1 MTDDER
7 SNTPWRSSIKSR
19 RVPENFRPF
28 ADPVNSRLVIIVAG
42 EASADLH
49 GSHLVAALKRLDP
62 GLDFWG
68 IGGSCLQEAGVR
80 ILFNSSDMAVVGL
93 TEVVSRLATVTR
105 AYRTIK
111 GILRKNRPAL
121 LILMDYPDF
130 NLRLARAAKR
140 FQVPVLY
147 YIGPQVW
154 AWRKGRVETI
164 RRFVDRMAVILP
176 FEKDFYRERG
186 LHVEHVGHPLLE
198 EIPMDLD
205 GKKVR
210 MELGLDQTSPVLALL
225 PGSRKEEVTNLLP
238 VMVEAAERI
247 RFKHPGLRCLLPRA
261 STIPAELL
269 DGLLKKSSLD
279 VRVIQGD
286 VHRVL
291 KACDL
296 ALVASGTATL
306 EAAILETP
314 MIIVYRV
321 SSFSYWI
328 GRMVISV
335 PFIGLVNLVAGEEVV
350 PELIQGDVTPVRLA
364 GEAMDIL
371 DHDDRRRHMVR
382 KLRAL
387 RETLGQGSAS
397 ERTARIALEMIE
409 ASSSGGQTKK
419 RCNRLAF

>member
-1 MTDDER
+1 
-7 SNTPWRSSIKSR
+7 
-19 RVPENFRPF
+19 
-28 ADPVNSRLVIIVAG
+28 
-42 EASADLH
+42 
-49 GSHLVAALKRLDP
+49 
-62 GLDFWG
+62 
-68 IGGSCLQEAGVR
+68 
-80 ILFNSSDMAVVGL
+80 
-93 TEVVSRLATVTR
+93 
-105 AYRTIK
+105 
-111 GILRKNRPAL
+111 
-121 LILMDYPDF
+121 
-130 NLRLARAAKR
+130 
-140 FQVPVLY
+140 
-147 YIGPQVW
+147 
-154 AWRKGRVETI
+154 
-164 RRFVDRMAVILP
+164 
-176 FEKDFYRERG
+176 
-186 LHVEHVGHPLLE
+186 
-198 EIPMDLD
+198 MDLD

-210 MELGLDQTSPVLALL
+210 MELGLDQASPVLALL

-247 RFKHPGLRCLLPRA
+247 RSTHARMKCLLPRA

-335 PFIGLVNLVAGEEVV
+335 PFIGLANLVAGEEVV

-371 DHDDRRRHMVR
+371 EHDDRRRHMVR

-397 ERTARIALEMIE
+397 ERTARIAIEMIE
-409 ASSSGGQTKK
+409 ASSS
-419 RCNRLAF
+419 

>member
-1 MTDDER
+1 MRFSMGLSRLFPVVTDDER

-68 IGGSCLQEAGVR
+68 IGGSRLQEAGVR

-105 AYRTIK
+105 AYRTLK
-111 GILRKNRPAL
+111 SILRKNRPAL

-164 RRFVDRMAVILP
+164 RRCVDRMAVILP

-210 MELGLDQTSPVLALL
+210 MELGLDQASPVLALL

-247 RFKHPGLRCLLPRA
+247 RSTHARMKCLLPRA

-269 DGLLKKSSLD
+269 DGLLKKSTLD

-364 GEAMDIL
+364 GEALDIL

-409 ASSSGGQTKK
+409 ASSS
-419 RCNRLAF
+419 

>member
-1 MTDDER
+1 ML
-7 SNTPWRSSIKSR
+7 I
-19 RVPENFRPF
+19 
-28 ADPVNSRLVIIVAG
+28 PVNSRLVLIVAG

-49 GSHLVAALKRLDP
+49 GSHLVTALKRLDP
-62 GLDFWG
+62 GLTFWG
-68 IGGSCLQEAGVR
+68 IGGPRLQEAGVR

-105 AYRTIK
+105 AYLTLK
-111 GILRKNRPAL
+111 TLLRKNRPVL

-130 NLRLARAAKR
+130 NLRLACAAKQFR
-140 FQVPVLY
+140 IPVLY
-147 YIGPQVW
+147 YISPQVW

-164 RRFVDRMAVILP
+164 RRCVDRMAVILP
-176 FEKDFYRERG
+176 FEKEFYRERG

-198 EIPMDLD
+198 EIPTDLD
-205 GKKVR
+205 GEKVR
-210 MELGLDQTSPVLALL
+210 TELGLHQASPVLALL

-238 VMVEAAERI
+238 VMIKAAERI
-247 RFKHPGLRCLLPRA
+247 RSRHARLKCLLPRA
-261 STIPAELL
+261 STIPPELI
-269 DGLLKKSSLD
+269 DGLLEETSLD
-279 VRVIQGD
+279 VQVIQGD
-286 VHRVL
+286 VYRVL

-314 MIIVYRV
+314 MVIVYRV

-328 GRMVISV
+328 GRRVISV

-350 PELIQGDVTPVRLA
+350 PELIQDDVTPERLA
-364 GEAMDIL
+364 REAMDIL
-371 DHDDRRRHMVR
+371 DHDDRLRDMVR

-397 ERTARIALEMIE
+397 ERTARIALEMME
-409 ASSSGGQTKK
+409 ASTTGGETQK
-419 RCNRLAF
+419 R

>member
-1 MTDDER
+1 M
-7 SNTPWRSSIKSR
+7 
-19 RVPENFRPF
+19 
-28 ADPVNSRLVIIVAG
+28 NSRLVLIVAG

-49 GSHLVAALKRLDP
+49 GSHLVTALKRLDP
-62 GLDFWG
+62 GLTFSG
-68 IGGSCLQEAGVR
+68 IGGPRMEEAGVR
-80 ILFNSSDMAVVGL
+80 ILFSSSEMAVVGL

-105 AYRTIK
+105 AYLGLKT
-111 GILRKNRPAL
+111 ILRKGQPVL

-140 FQVPVLY
+140 YQVPVLY
-147 YIGPQVW
+147 YISPQVW

-164 RRFVDRMAVILP
+164 RRCVDRMAVILP

-186 LHVEHVGHPLLE
+186 LPVDHVGHPLLE
-198 EIPMDLD
+198 EIPAGLD
-205 GKKVR
+205 GKR
-210 MELGLDQTSPVLALL
+210 ARTELGLDQASPVLALL

-247 RFKHPGLRCLLPRA
+247 RSKHAHLKCLLPRA

-269 DGLLKKSSLD
+269 DGILKKSSLD
-279 VRVIQGD
+279 VQVIHGD

-314 MIIVYRV
+314 MVIVYRV
-321 SSFSYWI
+321 SFFSYWI
-328 GRMVISV
+328 GKMMISV

-350 PELIQGDVTPVRLA
+350 PELIQGDVTPERLA
-364 GEAMDIL
+364 QEAMGIL
-371 DHDDRRRHMVR
+371 EHDDKRRDMVK

-387 RETLGQGSAS
+387 RETLGLGSAS
-397 ERTARIALEMIE
+397 ERTARIALEMID
-409 ASSSGGQTKK
+409 SSPTGGETKK
-419 RCNRLAF
+419 R

>member
-1 MTDDER
+1 M
-7 SNTPWRSSIKSR
+7 
-19 RVPENFRPF
+19 
-28 ADPVNSRLVIIVAG
+28 NSRLVLIVAG

-49 GSHLVAALKRLDP
+49 GSHLVTALKRLDP
-62 GLDFWG
+62 GLTFSG
-68 IGGSCLQEAGVR
+68 IGGPRMEEAGVR
-80 ILFNSSDMAVVGL
+80 ILFSSSEMAVVGL

-105 AYRTIK
+105 AYLGLKT
-111 GILRKNRPAL
+111 ILRKGQPVL

-140 FQVPVLY
+140 YQVPVLY
-147 YIGPQVW
+147 YISPQVW

-164 RRFVDRMAVILP
+164 RRCVDRMAVILP

-186 LHVEHVGHPLLE
+186 LPVDHVGHPLLE
-198 EIPMDLD
+198 EIPAGLD
-205 GKKVR
+205 GKR
-210 MELGLDQTSPVLALL
+210 ARTELGLDQASPVLALL

-247 RFKHPGLRCLLPRA
+247 RSKHAHLKCLLPRA

-269 DGLLKKSSLD
+269 DGILKKSSLD
-279 VRVIQGD
+279 VQVIHGD

-314 MIIVYRV
+314 MVIVYRV
-321 SSFSYWI
+321 SFFSYWI
-328 GRMVISV
+328 GKMMISV

-350 PELIQGDVTPVRLA
+350 PELIQGDVTPERLA
-364 GEAMDIL
+364 QEAMGIL
-371 DHDDRRRHMVR
+371 EHDDKRRDMVK

-397 ERTARIALEMIE
+397 ERTARIALEMID
-409 ASSSGGQTKK
+409 SSSTGGETKK
-419 RCNRLAF
+419 R

>member
-1 MTDDER
+1 
-7 SNTPWRSSIKSR
+7 
-19 RVPENFRPF
+19 
-28 ADPVNSRLVIIVAG
+28 VNSRLVLIVAG

-49 GSHLVAALKRLDP
+49 GSHLVTALKRLDP
-62 GLDFWG
+62 GLTFSG
-68 IGGSCLQEAGVR
+68 IGGPRMEEAGVR
-80 ILFNSSDMAVVGL
+80 ILFSSSEMAVVGL

-105 AYRTIK
+105 AYLGLKT
-111 GILRKNRPAL
+111 ILRKGQPVL

-140 FQVPVLY
+140 YQVPVLY
-147 YIGPQVW
+147 YISPQVW

-164 RRFVDRMAVILP
+164 RRCVDRMAVILP

-186 LHVEHVGHPLLE
+186 LPVDHVGHPLLE
-198 EIPMDLD
+198 EIPAGLD
-205 GKKVR
+205 GKR
-210 MELGLDQTSPVLALL
+210 ARTELGLDQASPVLALL

-247 RFKHPGLRCLLPRA
+247 RSKHAHLKCLLPRA

-269 DGLLKKSSLD
+269 DGILKKSSLD
-279 VRVIQGD
+279 VQVIHGD

-314 MIIVYRV
+314 MVIVYRV
-321 SSFSYWI
+321 SFFSYWI
-328 GRMVISV
+328 GKMMISV

-350 PELIQGDVTPVRLA
+350 PELIQGDVTPERLA
-364 GEAMDIL
+364 QEAMGIL
-371 DHDDRRRHMVR
+371 EHDDKRRDMVK

-387 RETLGQGSAS
+387 RETLGLGSAS
-397 ERTARIALEMIE
+397 ERTARIALEMID
-409 ASSSGGQTKK
+409 SSPTGGETKK
-419 RCNRLAF
+419 R

>member
-1 MTDDER
+1 MRFSMGLSRLFPVVTDDER

-68 IGGSCLQEAGVR
+68 IGGSRLQEAGVR

-105 AYRTIK
+105 AYRTLK
-111 GILRKNRPAL
+111 SILRKNRPAL

-164 RRFVDRMAVILP
+164 RRCVDRMAVILP

-210 MELGLDQTSPVLALL
+210 MELGLDQASPVLALL

-247 RFKHPGLRCLLPRA
+247 RSTHARMKCLLPRA

-269 DGLLKKSSLD
+269 DGLLKKSTLD

-364 GEAMDIL
+364 REAMDIL
-371 DHDDRRRHMVR
+371 DHDERRRHMVG

-409 ASSSGGQTKK
+409 ASSS
-419 RCNRLAF
+419 